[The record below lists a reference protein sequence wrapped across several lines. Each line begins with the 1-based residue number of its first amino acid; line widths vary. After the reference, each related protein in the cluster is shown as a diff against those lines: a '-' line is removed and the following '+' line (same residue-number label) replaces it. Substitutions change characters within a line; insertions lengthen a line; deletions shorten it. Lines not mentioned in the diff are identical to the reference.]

1 MVARIR
7 SFPPAVVSY
16 SPSNALAALVDEL
29 LQSGS
34 FRNFCSFSLQR
45 PRSAPT
51 TPRPIIQKLPR
62 VRGRNSVGKPPTS
75 LAHAPQSFRPRH
87 REVLKW
93 GQVRYHL
100 IPRPTTLA
108 YRVQCDL
115 IGPGAIFE
123 KCRFCHKISANDPD
137 SPQLRYITQNRKQ
150 RPALISQFQHPQEPD
165 PGSPLSKPPS
175 QDQHNTSTDY
185 PISPLLISP
194 SSNHQLSDDH
204 HP

>member
-16 SPSNALAALVDEL
+16 SPSNALAALIDEL

-100 IPRPTTLA
+100 IPRPTTLNLI
-108 YRVQCDL
+108 YHRDL
-115 IGPGAIFE
+115 SSIL
-123 KCRFCHKISANDPD
+123 CRSIIEN
-137 SPQLRYITQNRKQ
+137 
-150 RPALISQFQHPQEPD
+150 RPAGSMGPLMPGLFLTHVWGYYLIFT
-165 PGSPLSKPPS
+165 G
-175 QDQHNTSTDY
+175 
-185 PISPLLISP
+185 
-194 SSNHQLSDDH
+194 
-204 HP
+204 

>member
-16 SPSNALAALVDEL
+16 SPSNALAALIDEL

-108 YRVQCDL
+108 CGRR
-115 IGPGAIFE
+115 
-123 KCRFCHKISANDPD
+123 RFMHSHNRSEYNLKNLGLPVGN
-137 SPQLRYITQNRKQ
+137 QRRNRGLLRAHLCTLR
-150 RPALISQFQHPQEPD
+150 L
-165 PGSPLSKPPS
+165 
-175 QDQHNTSTDY
+175 
-185 PISPLLISP
+185 
-194 SSNHQLSDDH
+194 
-204 HP
+204 